1 MIFVGIIRQLPV
13 TPSRI
18 SCTKALA
25 RRRQHD
31 QVYCRACEM
40 RRNRG
45 SIFPNVPPKSFGGDV
60 CLVHGSTMRVNF
72 ACAQTTPA
80 GELQAIVSYPC
91 PEKRLTKVKSLL
103 VDTSPRRKRAYVAG
117 VGRSWQCGSE
127 LTLRLLPTMCW
138 RFVLAWARCIL
149 FLQAIVAPNGPQ
161 VITCIR

>member
-31 QVYCRACEM
+31 QIYCRACEM

-45 SIFPNVPPKSFGGDV
+45 SIFPNVPSKSFGGDV

-91 PEKRLTKVKSLL
+91 PREEADEGEVL
-103 VDTSPRRKRAYVAG
+103 VGRYVAAKKAR
-117 VGRSWQCGSE
+117 VCRRRRSFVAM
-127 LTLRLLPTMCW
+127 RLGANTSALANN
-138 RFVLAWARCIL
+138 VLALRPCLGTLHPVSPSHRGA
-149 FLQAIVAPNGPQ
+149 
-161 VITCIR
+161 